1 MTAEPPATQAGEPR
15 QARKGATVSRNLR
28 VIGDP
33 LARAY
38 RLGAPGGLGPD
49 EGPHGPITYG
59 PATWGGVERN
69 IRNPSTS
76 KTTSKKA
83 A

>member
-49 EGPHGPITYG
+49 GGPHGPTIYG
-59 PATWGGVERN
+59 P
-69 IRNPSTS
+69 
-76 KTTSKKA
+76 TT
-83 A
+83 